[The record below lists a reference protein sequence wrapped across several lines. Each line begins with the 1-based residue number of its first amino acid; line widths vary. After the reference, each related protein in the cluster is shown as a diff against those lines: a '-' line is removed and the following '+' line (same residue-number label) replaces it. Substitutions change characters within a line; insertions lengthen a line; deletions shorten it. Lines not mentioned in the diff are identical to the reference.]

1 MKELNAR
8 RRVASAKPPVY
19 LQITA
24 EKVFYQYI
32 SSYILPV
39 FEYILTIK

>member
-8 RRVASAKPPVY
+8 RRVASAKPAVY